1 MVALIKSDSFILLS
15 WNYPS
20 SWASLE
26 VISWGLLISLYKYI
40 NLGTAD
46 LSISLVRSTWIKLT
60 HSTKEVV
67 VTGVYFGTKN
77 RSQCCHVCGEPQN
90 LSLLFLSSC
99 QCLITH
105 FRTHCGRSMWGRRA
119 MWKEWKK
126 SIFTHGWGCVQ
137 EPFLSSTEHS
147 LSGNSY
153 IQERW
158 RNFYKAIRIL
168 KSSSASTLIL
178 IVQVKSQ
185 AFLVLAVGLKVQ
197 ERWCNTESL
206 LHLQQWSSD

>member
-1 MVALIKSDSFILLS
+1 MAALIKSDSFILLS
-15 WNYPS
+15 RNYPS

-26 VISWGLLISLYKYI
+26 VISWGLLISLHKYF

-60 HSTKEVV
+60 HSTKEGV
-67 VTGVYFGTKN
+67 VTGVYFGMKD
-77 RSQCCHVCGEPQN
+77 RIQCCHVRGEPQN

-105 FRTHCGRSMWGRRA
+105 FRTHCGRSMWGRWA

-137 EPFLSSTEHS
+137 EPFLGLTAHS

-153 IQERW
+153 KQERW
-158 RNFYKAIRIL
+158 WRFYKAIKIL
-168 KSSSASTLIL
+168 KSSSASTWTLT
-178 IVQVKSQ
+178 VQVKSW
-185 AFLVLAVGLKVQ
+185 AFLVLAVGLRVW
-197 ERWCNTESL
+197 ERWCSTESPL
-206 LHLQQWSSD
+206 RLQHWSLD